1 MPDTAFPNDNPVVA
15 PPAALVKALRHVLR
29 PLVKLML
36 SRGVTY
42 PFLTELLKQVFV
54 EVAERHF
61 KLDSKPLTDS
71 RASHITGVHRKDV
84 RRLRHG
90 LPGAEPDNAT
100 ASLGAQIV
108 ATWNGLPNYTDAA
121 GQPKPL
127 ARNISDGEGVS
138 FEALVA
144 GISKDIRSRAVLDE
158 WLRLGVAYLDANN
171 RVCLNAGA
179 FVPEKGLEEK
189 AFFFGHNLHDHV
201 AAATH
206 NVLGGKP
213 PFLER
218 SVYYSGLREPVVA
231 SLARRAEADGMA
243 LLRALNR
250 EAMESEKSDID
261 SASSPLAATPGQAS
275 QRMTFGIYFY
285 CEADAGMASAAGTD
299 APALRPEVPGA

>member
-1 MPDTAFPNDNPVVA
+1 MSDTAFPNDNPVIA

-84 RRLRHG
+84 RRLRRG

-108 ATWNGLPNYTDAA
+108 ATWNGLPNYSDAA

-189 AFFFGHNLHDHV
+189 AFFFGHNLHDHA

-218 SVYYSGLREPVVA
+218 SV
-231 SLARRAEADGMA
+231 
-243 LLRALNR
+243 
-250 EAMESEKSDID
+250 
-261 SASSPLAATPGQAS
+261 
-275 QRMTFGIYFY
+275 
-285 CEADAGMASAAGTD
+285 
-299 APALRPEVPGA
+299 